1 MKFKH
6 LLFAILLFSFNS
18 MLAQSNKK
26 IEKAV
31 IKTVLHC
38 DHCKQCETC
47 SKTFNT
53 ELYNIKGLKTFELNE
68 TDMTITVYYN
78 PKKTNLETIKN
89 KISALGYDADDIKA
103 DAVAYENLDNCC
115 KIK

>member
-18 MLAQSNKK
+18 IIAQSSKK
-26 IEKAV
+26 IETAV
-31 IKTVLHC
+31 IKTVLNC

-47 SKTFNT
+47 GKNFNA
-53 ELYNIKGLKTFELNE
+53 ELYKIKGLKTFDISE
-68 TDMTITVYYN
+68 TDMAITVYYN
-78 PKKTNLETIKN
+78 PQKTNLETIKN
-89 KISALGYDADDIKA
+89 KISAMGYDADDIKA

>member
-1 MKFKH
+1 MKLNQF
-6 LLFAILLFSFNS
+6 LFAILLFSFHS
-18 MLAQSNKK
+18 IVAQNKN

-31 IKTVLHC
+31 IKTILHC

-47 SKTFNT
+47 GKNFNT
-53 ELYNIKGLKTFELNE
+53 ELYKIKGLKTFELND
-68 TDMTITVYYN
+68 TAMTITVYYN
-78 PKKTNLETIKN
+78 PKKTNLQTIKN
-89 KISALGYDADDIKA
+89 KISAMGYDADDIKA